1 MQRKL
6 IAGLLV
12 VACGGLMLPWLLGRD
27 FNPWVATAKESL
39 KARFVNLV
47 DEYELQLRRAK
58 DAVEGAQERAVTLK
72 VQHQKSAA
80 GLVIVDRELNHCRQ
94 EITGAKAKLA
104 ELRDQLNSG
113 ESIRFVNGRAA
124 SEVDLRNLVAKC
136 ATRIELAEEKAT
148 FLQQMRERRSA
159 RNSKLET
166 LDQQSPGAITRLQNS
181 VDYLEQKVTLYRDMK
196 EWLAQD
202 EAEESQLSGIYQN
215 AQRTLEEAHA
225 KLDAKLAE
233 IDAILSVSIET
244 EIVPAAGEPDSA
256 SLSREIHAILG
267 DAYAVSK

>member
-12 VACGGLMLPWLLGRD
+12 VACGGLLLPWLLGRD
-27 FNPWVATAKESL
+27 FNPWFATAKDSI

-47 DEYELQLRRAK
+47 DEYELQLRKAK
-58 DAVEGAQERAVTLK
+58 DAVARAEERAVTLK

-80 GLVIVDRELNHCRQ
+80 GLITVDRELNHCRQ
-94 EITGAKAKLA
+94 EITDAKSKLA

-113 ESIRFVNGRAA
+113 ASIRFVSGRAA
-124 SEVDLRNLVAKC
+124 SEVDLRNLVAKH
-136 ATRIELAEEKAT
+136 ATSIELAEEKAT
-148 FLQQMRERRSA
+148 FLEQIRERRSA
-159 RNSKLET
+159 RNSKLEA
-166 LDQQSPGAITRLQNS
+166 LDQQSPGAITRLRNS

-196 EWLAQD
+196 DWLAQD
-202 EAEESQLSGIYQN
+202 EAAESELSGIYET

-233 IDAILSVSIET
+233 IDAMLAISIET
-244 EIVPAAGEPDSA
+244 ELAPVETEPDSA
-256 SLSREIHAILG
+256 SLAREIHTLLG
-267 DAYAVSK
+267 DAYAASK